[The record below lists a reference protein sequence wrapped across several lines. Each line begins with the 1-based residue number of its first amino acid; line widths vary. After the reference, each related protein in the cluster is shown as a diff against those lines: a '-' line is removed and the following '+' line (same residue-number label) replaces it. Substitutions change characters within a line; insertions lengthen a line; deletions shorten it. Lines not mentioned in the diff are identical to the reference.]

1 MGGGDMKGLGHY
13 LSRPLPSP
21 QAVGAVSCAPRTQ
34 TAANALPLAT
44 DEETGPQR
52 GPLPAYCS
60 PQGMLWAGEGPSL
73 GPAADSFLPSGWCVH
88 LAAFGHTSGLS
99 LKNWH
104 LLLE

>member
-34 TAANALPLAT
+34 TATDELPLAT

-52 GPLPAYCS
+52 G
-60 PQGMLWAGEGPSL
+60 QGMLWAGEGTPL

-99 LKNWH
+99 LNNWH